1 MSDIEI
7 IKKYGSIENY
17 IYKLEQKNKELKEK
31 INTYENPED
40 LTLMFMYCDEKAKD
54 KIKQLKE
61 VIEKISNNIL
71 NETTTFCES
80 CASKDCCP
88 EEDCVLYRIEKLVD
102 KDSDK

>member
-1 MSDIEI
+1 MSEEI
-7 IKKYGSIENY
+7 HFLEDGYY
-17 IYKLEQKNKELKEK
+17 VDKLEKENQQLKEDYK
-31 INTYENPED
+31 RMKENFDSKVEVI
-40 LTLMFMYCDEKAKD
+40 TKY
-54 KIKQLKE
+54 KE

-80 CASKDCCP
+80 CVSKDCCP

>member
-1 MSDIEI
+1 MSEEI
-7 IKKYGSIENY
+7 HFLEDGYYVE
-17 IYKLEQKNKELKEK
+17 KLEKE
-31 INTYENPED
+31 N
-40 LTLMFMYCDEKAKD
+40 
-54 KIKQLKE
+54 KQLKE
-61 VIEKISNNIL
+61 VIEKINNNIL